1 MCPLIYTNTSSLEKS
16 YKMPIAFI
24 VVNCRIGSLETGGL
38 IPANQLHVNCRI
50 GSLER
55 YTYTHYR

>member
-24 VVNCRIGSLETGGL
+24 VVNCRIGSLENSTIYGYKKL
-38 IPANQLHVNCRI
+38 IVNCRI
-50 GSLER
+50 GSLESKI
-55 YTYTHYR
+55 